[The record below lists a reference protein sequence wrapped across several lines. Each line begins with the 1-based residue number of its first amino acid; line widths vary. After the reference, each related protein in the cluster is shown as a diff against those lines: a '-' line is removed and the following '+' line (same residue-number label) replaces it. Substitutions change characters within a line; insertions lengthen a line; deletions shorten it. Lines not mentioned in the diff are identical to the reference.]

1 MSETADR
8 LILRRAADGGL
19 RRAVLIDFKTDSVE
33 SAATLRERYSEQLA
47 IYRRAVSSALK
58 LGDDQ
63 IEVIL
68 LSTRIVAT
76 LRIRS

>member
-63 IEVIL
+63 IEVVL
-68 LSTRIVAT
+68 VSTHFEALVKLS
-76 LRIRS
+76 

>member
-47 IYRRAVSSALK
+47 IYRRAISSALK
-58 LGDDQ
+58 LPSDQ
-63 IEVIL
+63 IEVVV
-68 LSTRIVAT
+68 LSTHLASVIQ
-76 LRIRS
+76 L

>member
-33 SAATLRERYSEQLA
+33 NAATLRERYSEQLA

-63 IEVIL
+63 IDVVL
-68 LSTRIVAT
+68 VSTNMET
-76 LRIRS
+76 LVRL